1 MTLVAYSEKSQI
13 NNQTCIIVVTL
24 TLTLGNSDTLAI
36 AVLPVLV
43 TLRQERAT
51 TLRMGAPKPTGT
63 LGNMNSQKLAMNQ
76 PYLINITHPKL
87 TFPN

>member
-1 MTLVAYSEKSQI
+1 MYSDS
-13 NNQTCIIVVTL
+13 
-24 TLTLGNSDTLAI
+24 LAI

-63 LGNMNSQKLAMNQ
+63 LGYMNDPKPAMYLTLLNKLPN
-76 PYLINITHPKL
+76 L
-87 TFPN
+87 TKTVNLTKIA

>member
-1 MTLVAYSEKSQI
+1 MTLVAYPEKS
-13 NNQTCIIVVTL
+13 NLSNQTWITVVTL

-63 LGNMNSQKLAMNQ
+63 LGNMNGPKPAM
-76 PYLINITHPKL
+76 Y
-87 TFPN
+87 